1 MMRWALGM
9 VLALGLAACGTAREQ
24 PAQYDWN
31 AIGRDFCVAALAG
44 DVRALAPVVTP
55 ELGWL
60 LGEAAGEV
68 PPRYLFQGYD
78 VEATGCT
85 VRTRN
90 AALIDIRRDVEGGTG
105 WVDTL
110 VVVPEADGST
120 RVDDILFGTRRSD
133 TLRARLGAL
142 LGR

>member
-1 MMRWALGM
+1 MRRL
-9 VLALGLAACGTAREQ
+9 LPLGLAAALAACASAE
-24 PAQYDWN
+24 PSPQYDWD
-31 AIGRDFCVAALAG
+31 AIGRDFCRAAVSRDL
-44 DVRALAPVVTP
+44 DALAPVVTP

-60 LGEAAGEV
+60 LGQAEGRV
-68 PPRYLFQGYD
+68 PPQYLFQGYD
-78 VEATGCT
+78 VEGASCT
-85 VRTRN
+85 PRTRN

-120 RVDDILFGTRRSD
+120 RIDDILFGTRRSD